1 MKYNKQIELLNE
13 MNGESIEKRNN
24 KIKENMYL
32 VYNRTNTKFKNAFV
46 DESDLISVGT
56 IGLIKAVDTY
66 YMSKYNDFSK
76 YAINCIDREVIIYLK
91 RQMNSIKNTKNN
103 IIPDNYNFVEDIEN
117 KEIYNIIRN
126 QIKSLPDMDKQ
137 ITMMYYGFYNRLYSE
152 DEISKKLKISK
163 SYITAMINTITIK
176 IGENLKNLG
185 LIELRKTKEN
195 KEYVIK

>member
-1 MKYNKQIELLNE
+1 MKYNKKIELLNE
-13 MNGESIEKRNN
+13 MNSESIEKRNN

-46 DESDLISVGT
+46 DESDLVSVGT
-56 IGLIKAVDTY
+56 MGLIKAVDTY

-91 RQMNSIKNTKNN
+91 RQMNNIKNTKDN
-103 IIPDNYNFVEDIEN
+103 IISDNYNFVEDIEK

-126 QIKSLPDMDKQ
+126 QIKSLPKIDKK

-152 DEISKKLKISK
+152 DEISKKLKLPK
-163 SYITAMINTITIK
+163 SYIASKINQITIK
-176 IGENLKNLG
+176 LGYNLQNLG